1 MKKLIIAVV
10 VVALLGVGGYF
21 GFTRYVQSRARGDVE
36 SVFAALRQQG
46 AQAGYGTVAF
56 DLSGRVLTV
65 TGIDIALPDGAG
77 SVKLDKLVASGITS
91 PSGGTIQAARIDLEG
106 LAVAANGVVAP
117 GAAIAYAVPKA
128 RIDNYTGP
136 DRLLPVTAGNGSHPA
151 VRQALVHFAAVRADS
166 LEVPNLTGR
175 ATPAPGTPGASGPAQ
190 PVDITYSGLKASGI
204 ADGRIAEVTLD
215 RIGFVTKL
223 TVGTAS
229 ESTTGEINA
238 LRASGIDTG
247 PVRALTDAE
256 PRATTYQPV
265 YAKISTGL
273 YKLAQEHGP
282 TVSVGAIAVERVA
295 INPVDLSF
303 QRLDAL
309 TALSQREASLG
320 PDETARLLTLTADT
334 LGGIAVGQVAFTD
347 MTVTDTSGTA
357 KVAALRFEGFSGG
370 KLDSLTLEGL
380 AGTTADQRPV
390 SLKRVALRGLSLD
403 ALLRL
408 SADGAKND
416 NQPTMDTAFGLFRV
430 LSGVE
435 LEGIS
440 APHETGGQMVTIEA
454 MSLNWGD
461 LAGALPTWVKFKLTK
476 ASGPISTEDGEPFSY
491 LAAAGIDKATMS
503 LQLDLAYD
511 PAAHTLT
518 LSPAA
523 TEVEKAFSVQVEGRL
538 DNVPRS
544 AFEDPAGAFLA
555 LGEATAGPVTVVV
568 KNLGIADLVLKQQAE
583 AAGVEPEDLRAELA
597 SGIQQAAKDAATVTA
612 DAQSVGAA
620 LAAFVKSPGTL
631 TVTVTPK
638 QPVPVMQLLSL
649 DSPLD
654 AMRLFS
660 VTATAAP

>member
-1 MKKLIIAVV
+1 MKKLIIGVV

-46 AQAGYGTVAF
+46 AKAGYGTVAF
-56 DLSGRVLTV
+56 DLTGRVLTV
-65 TGIDIALPDGAG
+65 TGIDIAMPDGAG
-77 SVKLDKLVASGITS
+77 SVKLDRLVASGITS

-106 LAVAANGVVAP
+106 LAVAANGIVAP
-117 GAAIAYAVPKA
+117 GASIAYTVPKA

-136 DRLLPVTAGNGSHPA
+136 DRLLFVTAGNGSHPG

-166 LEVPNLTGR
+166 VVVPDLTGR
-175 ATPAPGTPGASGPAQ
+175 ATPAPGTPGASGPAV
-190 PVDITYSGLKASGI
+190 PVDITYSGLKVSGI

-215 RIGFVTKL
+215 RIGFAAKL
-223 TVGTAS
+223 TIGTVS
-229 ESTTGEINA
+229 ETTTGEINA

-247 PVRALTDAE
+247 PVRMLTDAE

-282 TVSVGAIAVERVA
+282 TVSVGAIEVERVA
-295 INPVDLSF
+295 VNPVDLSF

-320 PDETARLLTLTADT
+320 PDETARLLTLTAEA
-334 LGGIAVGQVAFTD
+334 LSGIAVGQVAFTD

-370 KLDSLTLEGL
+370 KLKSLTMEGL
-380 AGTTADQRPV
+380 AGTTPDKRPV
-390 SLKRVALRGLSLD
+390 SLKRIALHELSLD

-408 SADGAKND
+408 SADSAKND
-416 NQPTMDTAFGLFRV
+416 NQPTMDTAFGLFRI

-435 LEGIS
+435 LEGVS
-440 APHETGGQMVTIEA
+440 APHETGGQLVTIEA
-454 MSLNWGD
+454 MSLSWGD
-461 LAGALPTWVKFKLTK
+461 FAGALPTWVKFKLTK
-476 ASGPISTEDGEPFSY
+476 ASGPISAEDGEPFSY
-491 LAAAGIDKATMS
+491 LVAAGIDKAIMS

-511 PAAHTLT
+511 AAARTLS
-518 LSPAA
+518 LSPAF
-523 TEVEKAFSVQVEGRL
+523 TEVEKAFSVRVEGRL
-538 DNVPRS
+538 DNVPRT

-555 LGEATAGPVTVVV
+555 LGEATAGPLTVTLS
-568 KNLGIADLVLKQQAE
+568 NLGLANLMLKQQAD
-583 AAGVEPEDLRAELA
+583 AVGVEPEDLRAELA
-597 SGIQQAAKDAATVTA
+597 SGIEQAAKDAAAVA
-612 DAQSVGAA
+612 PDAVGVGEA

-638 QPVPVMQLLSL
+638 RPVPVLQLLSL
-649 DSPLD
+649 GDPLE
-654 AMRLFS
+654 AMSLFS
-660 VTATAAP
+660 VTATATP